1 MVNKG
6 EIDMQK
12 LVVDAPDKLEKGE
25 SFGPG
30 GVRINGKMKIQY
42 KNPETLEN
50 YLKREN
56 KTQYTRNINA
66 VCGNEKVDN
75 RMTKI
80 AKVFARELIY
90 EGWRRHGNEMVDFLW
105 NGIDKI
111 FRMKDTESSIK
122 AVQIM
127 EQNKARVQ
135 YPYNTVLFQQRQQ
148 NDSTRDSSVC

>member
-75 RMTKI
+75 RITKI
-80 AKVFARELIY
+80 AYGNNLIIENNRYPRNDYLLIDRRYFDNLEIKYGQDSLYDELFRSEFTNLGY
-90 EGWRRHGNEMVDFLW
+90 
-105 NGIDKI
+105 IDSPFSKGQ
-111 FRMKDTESSIK
+111 E
-122 AVQIM
+122 
-127 EQNKARVQ
+127 
-135 YPYNTVLFQQRQQ
+135 
-148 NDSTRDSSVC
+148 

>member
-1 MVNKG
+1 
-6 EIDMQK
+6 MQK

-75 RMTKI
+75 RITKI

-90 EGWRRHGNEMVDFLW
+90 EGWRRHGNEMVDE
-105 NGIDKI
+105 ISATK
-111 FRMKDTESSIK
+111 KDEEYEYSLVCSS
-122 AVQIM
+122 
-127 EQNKARVQ
+127 
-135 YPYNTVLFQQRQQ
+135 LSLHF
-148 NDSTRDSSVC
+148 